1 MREKNLTPT
10 DWFSISKNSI
20 PEGKHKFTIIG
31 PEGKKEYWSEQP
43 IPEIVEEQNRY
54 KDCTRE
60 ELENLLLMAQRLE
73 ENDGISMTETII
85 KVEEVLEEKID
96 SGIIYDSGSEGFD
109 LTEQKKG

>member
-1 MREKNLTPT
+1 MREKNLTQS

-31 PEGKKEYWSEQP
+31 PEGEKEYWSEQP

-54 KDCTRE
+54 EGCTEE
-60 ELENLLLMAQRLE
+60 ELENLLLRAQRLE

-85 KVEEVLEEKID
+85 KVEKVLMEKIG
-96 SGIIYDSGSEGFD
+96 SRIIYDAGGVEGSTSGD
-109 LTEQKKG
+109 TNV